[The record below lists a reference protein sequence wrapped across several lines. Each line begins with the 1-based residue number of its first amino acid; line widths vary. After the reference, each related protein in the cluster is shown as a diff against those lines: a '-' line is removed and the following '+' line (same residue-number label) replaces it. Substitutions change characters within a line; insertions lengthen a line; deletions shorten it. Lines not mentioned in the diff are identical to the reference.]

1 MQNRLLIWV
10 FVAMLALP
18 LVCFA
23 AGIGTR
29 PTEFDAGRLHARPAL
44 TSVRDVPRFVSGWLD
59 YFGDHFGLRAALI
72 RAHALLSVKVL
83 HESPSPS
90 VILGRNGW
98 LFYADDSAL
107 EDYQSAEPLSADDL
121 EAWRHYLVDTRDWL
135 RSQRIA
141 FVFMVVPDKHV
152 IYPEFVPDSIHRL
165 HSEYRGD
172 QLLTYLRARSDL
184 SIVDGR
190 SVLMAQKPAQ
200 RVYSTTDTHWNDRG
214 VYAGYDAL
222 LREAGRALP
231 SVAPLPVA
239 AFSPVERDEEGGDL
253 AAMLGLNDVLRE
265 HALLL
270 EPRVP
275 RRARLLEPA
284 DLHEGYEVARVV
296 TEIADGRLPRAVIF
310 RDSFMSGMIPF
321 LSEHFRRAV
330 YMWQNDVDR
339 DLVLGERPD
348 LVVFEIVGR
357 RLQTYVP

>member
-1 MQNRLLIWV
+1 M
-10 FVAMLALP
+10 
-18 LVCFA
+18 
-23 AGIGTR
+23 
-29 PTEFDAGRLHARPAL
+29 
-44 TSVRDVPRFVSGWLD
+44 
-59 YFGDHFGLRAALI
+59 
-72 RAHALLSVKVL
+72 
-83 HESPSPS
+83 
-90 VILGRNGW
+90 
-98 LFYADDSAL
+98 
-107 EDYQSAEPLSADDL
+107 
-121 EAWRHYLVDTRDWL
+121 
-135 RSQRIA
+135 
-141 FVFMVVPDKHV
+141 
-152 IYPEFVPDSIHRL
+152 
-165 HSEYRGD
+165 
-172 QLLTYLRARSDL
+172 TYLRARSDL
-184 SIVDGR
+184 SVVDGR

-296 TEIADGRLPRAVIF
+296 TEIADSRLPRAVIF